1 VATDAPSD
9 IRSDAPYYLLNFE
22 RALAWLAQ
30 RYDDLLDVHEHG
42 FLRDFSALPQ
52 PSRALLVRMLMRKG
66 TLFRAS
72 RLSYDEIGCCLQA
85 AAPLAALGWVDT
97 EPALTL
103 DDLFSLTT
111 RPELLLIFADVI
123 ALIPGAKSLRKPD
136 LLETLRPFYEGE
148 GDEPG
153 TTGHPLSAWHGQTTD
168 RVFHVAIAPL
178 CERLRLMFF
187 GNLQQDWSEFVLA
200 DLGVFQ
206 YEKVAFAPSSRAFQQ
221 RADIDVYLALH
232 ACREALE
239 WLPSTAAES
248 EAIDELVAEIA
259 AIETSNP
266 WLETRRAKLLFRI
279 GQHGERQ
286 QNWSAALAVYER
298 CAWPGARHRR
308 LRVLERSERF
318 DEAFALASQAAARP
332 ESEEEAQR
340 VARMLPRLQRK
351 RGERVARVPAAR
363 PIERSTLVLSRP
375 DAPQPVEYVARD
387 HLTCDSAPVH
397 YVENALIN
405 SLFGLLCWE
414 PVFAALPGA
423 FFHPFQR
430 GPADLHAPDFHAR
443 RAEPFAACLAQLDS
457 SAYRETILRHLQS
470 KSGLQSP
477 FVFWGLLT
485 PELVA
490 MALDCLPAAHLKLWF
505 ERLLRDIRGNRS
517 GLPDLIRFWPAE
529 RRYELIEVKGP
540 GDRLQDNQIR
550 WLEYCAQH
558 DMPVRVL
565 DVRWA
570 DEDAVESEVA
580 TGATVGVMA
589 KGMAAVTAKGM
600 TEATVEVTTEAT
612 AEVIA
617 TVQKEATADII
628 AAAPKEAAT

>member
-1 VATDAPSD
+1 MAIDAPSD
-9 IRSDAPYYLLNFE
+9 LRADAPYYLLNFE
-22 RALAWLAQ
+22 RALAWLAE
-30 RYDDLLDVHEHG
+30 RYDDLLDAHEHG
-42 FLRDFSALPQ
+42 FLRDFAALPQ

-66 TLFRAS
+66 ELFRAS
-72 RLSYDEIGCCLQA
+72 RLSYGEIGCPFEA
-85 AAPLAALGWVDT
+85 VAPLAALGWVDT
-97 EPALTL
+97 EPRLTL
-103 DDLFSLTT
+103 DDLFALTT
-111 RPELLLIFADVI
+111 RPELLLIFAAAIV
-123 ALIPGAKSLRKPD
+123 LIPGAKGLRKPD
-136 LLETLRPFYEGE
+136 LLEALRPLFADRKDQDEDEGE
-148 GDEPG
+148 ERSV
-153 TTGHPLSAWHGQTTD
+153 TAHPLSTWHSETTD
-168 RVFHVAIAPL
+168 RVFHVAVAPL

-221 RADIDVYLALH
+221 RADVDVYLALQ

-239 WLPSTAAES
+239 WLPAGDAEAA
-248 EAIDELVAEIA
+248 AIDELVAAIA
-259 AIETSNP
+259 AIEISNP
-266 WLETRRAKLLFRI
+266 WLETRRAKLLFRV
-279 GQHGERQ
+279 GQHCERQ
-286 QNWSAALAVYER
+286 WNWPAALAVYER

-318 DEAFALASQAAARP
+318 DEAFALASQAAATP
-332 ESEEEAQR
+332 ESEEEMQR

-363 PIERSTLVLSRP
+363 PVERGTLVLP
-375 DAPQPVEYVARD
+375 KPEAPQPVEYVARD
-387 HLTCDSAPVH
+387 HLTCESAPVH

-414 PVFAALPGA
+414 PVFAAVPGA

-430 GPADLHAPDFHAR
+430 GPADLHAPDFLAR
-443 RAEPFAACLAQLDS
+443 RADQFATCLAQLDS

-470 KSGLQSP
+470 KAGLQSP

-490 MALDCLPAAHLKLWF
+490 LALDCLPAAHLKLWF

-550 WLEYCAQH
+550 WLAYCAQH
-558 DMPVRVL
+558 GMPVRVL

-570 DEDAVESEVA
+570 DEDAAVA
-580 TGATVGVMA
+580 GTTTVWEAAT
-589 KGMAAVTAKGM
+589 AVT
-600 TEATVEVTTEAT
+600 T
-612 AEVIA
+612 AA
-617 TVQKEATADII
+617 RN
-628 AAAPKEAAT
+628 AAPKAAPKAAPNAAAENVTPAAANEGAT

>member
-1 VATDAPSD
+1 MATDAQSD
-9 IRSDAPYYLLNFE
+9 FRSDVPYYLLNFE
-22 RALAWLAQ
+22 RALAWLAT
-30 RYDDLLDVHEHG
+30 RYDDLMDAQEHAFIDAFAG
-42 FLRDFSALPQ
+42 LPQ
-52 PSRALLVRMLMRKG
+52 PARALLVRMLMRKG

-72 RLSYDEIGCCLQA
+72 RLSYEEIGCPLQA
-85 AAPLAALGWVDT
+85 AAPMAALGWIDT

-103 DDLFSLTT
+103 DDLFALST
-111 RPELLLIFADVI
+111 RAQLLEIFAQAI
-123 ALIPGAKSLRKPD
+123 ASIPGAKSLRKPD
-136 LLETLRPFYEGE
+136 LLETLRPFYA
-148 GDEPG
+148 GDSEEENRPQR
-153 TTGHPLSAWHGQTTD
+153 PLSVWHAQTTD
-168 RVFHVAIAPL
+168 CVLHVVIAPL

-239 WLPSTAAES
+239 WLSIDGAATTHE
-248 EAIDELVAEIA
+248 ELVATVA
-259 AIETSNP
+259 AIETANP

-279 GQHGERQ
+279 GQDCERRQ
-286 QNWSAALAVYER
+286 HWSAALAVYEG

-308 LRVLERSERF
+308 MRVLERSERF
-318 DEAFALASQAAARP
+318 DEAFALASQAALAP

-340 VARMLPRLQRK
+340 IARMLPRLRRK
-351 RGERVARVPAAR
+351 RGEPAQRLPAAR
-363 PIERSTLVLSRP
+363 PVERSTLVLTKP
-375 DAPQPVEYVARD
+375 ETPQAVEYIARD
-387 HLTCDSAPVH
+387 HLTCDAAPVH

-443 RAEPFAACLAQLDS
+443 RAEQFAGCLAQLDS
-457 SAYRETILRHLQS
+457 GVYRETILRHLHS
-470 KSGLQSP
+470 KAGLQSP
-477 FVFWGLLT
+477 FVFWGPLT
-485 PELVA
+485 PDLVVL
-490 MALDCLPAAHLKLWF
+490 ALDCLPAAHLKLWF

-550 WLEYCAQH
+550 WLAYCAQH
-558 DMPVRVL
+558 GMPVRVL

-570 DEDAVESEVA
+570 EEALIEPEAVAQSIA
-580 TGATVGVMA
+580 KFDTGA
-589 KGMAAVTAKGM
+589 AA
-600 TEATVEVTTEAT
+600 
-612 AEVIA
+612 
-617 TVQKEATADII
+617 
-628 AAAPKEAAT
+628 

>member
-1 VATDAPSD
+1 VATEASPY
-9 IRSDAPYYLLNFE
+9 ALYYLLNFE

-30 RYDDLLDVHEHG
+30 RYDDLFDTHEHA
-42 FLRDFSALPQ
+42 FLREFAALPQ
-52 PSRALLVRMLMRKG
+52 ASRALLVRMLMRKG
-66 TLFRAS
+66 TLFRVS
-72 RLSYDEIGCCLQA
+72 RLNYDEIGDSMQA
-85 AAPLAALGWVDT
+85 VAPIAALGWVDN

-103 DDLFSLTT
+103 DELFALTT
-111 RPELLLIFADVI
+111 RAELLDIFADAI

-136 LLETLRPFYEGE
+136 LLETLRPFYTGE
-148 GDEPG
+148 ESEAAR
-153 TTGHPLSAWHGQTTD
+153 PLKAWHDSTAD
-168 RVFHVAIAPL
+168 CVLRVTIAPL

-187 GNLQQDWSEFVLA
+187 GNLNQEWSEFVLA

-206 YEKVAFAPSSRAFQQ
+206 YEKVAFGPTSRAFQQ
-221 RADIDVYLALH
+221 RADVDVYLALH

-239 WLPSTAAES
+239 WLSAGEVETAAV
-248 EAIDELVAEIA
+248 DDLVSAVR
-259 AIETSNP
+259 AIETANP
-266 WLETRRAKLLFRI
+266 WLETRRAKLLFSI
-279 GQHGERQ
+279 GQHCERQ
-286 QNWSAALAVYER
+286 HNWPSAIAVYEG

-308 LRVLERSERF
+308 MRALERSERF
-318 DEAFALASQAAARP
+318 DEAYALLSQAAAAP

-340 VARMLPRLQRK
+340 VARMLPRLRRK
-351 RGERVARVPAAR
+351 RGEPAVREAAAR
-363 PIERSTLVLSRP
+363 PVERGTLVLPRP
-375 DAPQPVEYVARD
+375 EAGQNVEFVTRD
-387 HLTCDSAPVH
+387 HLTCEAAPVH

-443 RAEPFAACLAQLDS
+443 RVSQFAACLAQLDS
-457 SAYRETILRHLQS
+457 GVYRETILRHLHS
-470 KSGLQSP
+470 KAGLQSP
-477 FVFWGLLT
+477 FVFWGMLT

-490 MALDCLPAAHLKLWF
+490 LALDCLPAAHLKLWF

-550 WLEYCAQH
+550 WLAYCVEH
-558 DMPVRVL
+558 GMPVRVL

-570 DEDAVESEVA
+570 DAPDAPGAEDGGVA
-580 TGATVGVMA
+580 Q
-589 KGMAAVTAKGM
+589 AVTGGTLA
-600 TEATVEVTTEAT
+600 
-612 AEVIA
+612 
-617 TVQKEATADII
+617 
-628 AAAPKEAAT
+628 

>member
-1 VATDAPSD
+1 MQKPVATDARSE
-9 IRSDAPYYLLNFE
+9 IRSDAPYYLINFE
-22 RALAWLAQ
+22 RALAWLAT
-30 RYDDLLDVHEHG
+30 RYDDLADAQEHAFLDAFAG
-42 FLRDFSALPQ
+42 LPQ
-52 PSRALLVRMLMRKG
+52 ASRALLVRMLMRKG

-72 RLSYDEIGCCLQA
+72 RLSYGEIGCPLQA
-85 AAPLAALGWVDT
+85 AAPMAALGWVDT
-97 EPALTL
+97 EPNLTL
-103 DDLFSLTT
+103 DDLFALST
-111 RPELLLIFADVI
+111 RPQLQDIFAEAI

-136 LLETLRPFYEGE
+136 LLEALRSFYDSGAH
-148 GDEPG
+148 EPD
-153 TTGHPLSAWHGQTTD
+153 TPRPLSAWHAHTTD
-168 RVFHVAIAPL
+168 CVFHVAIAPL

-200 DLGVFQ
+200 DLGIFQ
-206 YEKVAFAPSSRAFQQ
+206 YETVAFAPSSRAFLQ
-221 RADIDVYLALH
+221 RADVDVYLALH

-239 WLPSTAAES
+239 WLPADDAATV
-248 EAIDELVAEIA
+248 IDELVATIGAIEIA
-259 AIETSNP
+259 NP

-279 GQHGERQ
+279 GYECERRHD
-286 QNWSAALAVYER
+286 WTAALAVYER

-308 LRVLERSERF
+308 MRALERSERF
-318 DEAFALASQAAARP
+318 DEAFALASHAAVAP

-340 VARMLPRLQRK
+340 VARMLPRLRRK
-351 RGERVARVPAAR
+351 RGEPALRAPAAR
-363 PIERSTLVLSRP
+363 PVERGTLVLP
-375 DAPQPVEYVARD
+375 KPATPQAVEYVARD
-387 HLTCDSAPVH
+387 HLTCDAAPVH

-443 RAEPFAACLAQLDS
+443 RAPQFAACLAQLDS
-457 SAYRETILRHLQS
+457 GVYRETILRHLHS
-470 KSGLQSP
+470 KAGLQSP

-490 MALDCLPAAHLKLWF
+490 LALDCLPAAHLKLWF

-529 RRYELIEVKGP
+529 HRYELIEVKGP

-550 WLEYCAQH
+550 WLAYCAQH
-558 DMPVRVL
+558 GMPVRVL

-570 DEDAVESEVA
+570 EDALPHAGAEPQVVA
-580 TGATVGVMA
+580 KLDTE
-589 KGMAAVTAKGM
+589 AAV
-600 TEATVEVTTEAT
+600 
-612 AEVIA
+612 
-617 TVQKEATADII
+617 
-628 AAAPKEAAT
+628 

>member
-1 VATDAPSD
+1 VPTDAPSD
-9 IRSDAPYYLLNFE
+9 LRSDVLYYLLNFE
-22 RALAWLAQ
+22 RALAWLAE
-30 RYDDLLDVHEHG
+30 RYDDLLDAHEHG
-42 FLRDFSALPQ
+42 FLRDFAVLPQ

-72 RLSYDEIGCCLQA
+72 RLSYDEIGCPLQA
-85 AAPLAALGWVDT
+85 VAPLAALGWVDT
-97 EPALTL
+97 EPGLTL
-103 DDLFSLTT
+103 DDLFALTT
-111 RPELLLIFADVI
+111 RPELQLIFADAI
-123 ALIPGAKSLRKPD
+123 ALIPGAKGLRKPD

-148 GDEPG
+148 SEGEERG
-153 TTGHPLSAWHGQTTD
+153 TAAHPLSTWHSQTTD

-221 RADIDVYLALH
+221 RGDVDVYLALH

-239 WLPSTAAES
+239 WLPAGDAEAD
-248 EAIDELVAEIA
+248 AIDELVAAIA
-259 AIETSNP
+259 AIDTSNP
-266 WLETRRAKLLFRI
+266 WLETRRAKLLFRL
-279 GQHGERQ
+279 GQHCERQ
-286 QNWSAALAVYER
+286 QNWPVALAVYAR

-308 LRVLERSERF
+308 LRVLERSEQF
-318 DEAFALASQAAARP
+318 DEAFALATQAAATP

-340 VARMLPRLQRK
+340 VERMLPRLQRK

-363 PIERSTLVLSRP
+363 PVERSTLVLPRP
-375 DAPQPVEYVARD
+375 DASQPVEYVARD

-443 RAEPFAACLAQLDS
+443 RAEQFAACLAQLDS
-457 SAYRETILRHLQS
+457 GAYRETILRHLQS
-470 KSGLQSP
+470 KAGLQSP

-490 MALDCLPAAHLKLWF
+490 LALDCLPAAHLKLWF

-517 GLPDLIRFWPAE
+517 GLPDLIRFWPGE

-550 WLEYCAQH
+550 WLAYCEQH
-558 DMPVRVL
+558 GMPVRVL

-570 DEDAVESEVA
+570 DEDVAVSEVA
-580 TGATVGVMA
+580 V
-589 KGMAAVTAKGM
+589 AVTTK
-600 TEATVEVTTEAT
+600 EATTEART
-612 AEVIA
+612 
-617 TVQKEATADII
+617 
-628 AAAPKEAAT
+628 